1 MPQRSIRALTAS
13 VGFALLSLPAPSFAL
28 SSEQEQAY
36 TRWKT
41 ALADFE
47 AQAQSPAAP
56 VLFVGSS
63 TIRMWPHLSQ
73 DFRSVPAIVN
83 RGFGGSTMHDC
94 HLLVRELVIRY
105 QPSAVLVYAG
115 DNDLAQGRTP
125 AQVLLSFQSFVQAVR
140 QELPQTQVSFIS
152 IKPSPSR
159 AALMPLAR
167 ETNALVANFI
177 AQLPNA
183 KYIDV
188 FTPMLGEDGQPR
200 AQLYLADQLHMNAAG
215 YALWQGV
222 IAGHLPQTTQ
232 TALPATGIIPQTTP

>member
-1 MPQRSIRALTAS
+1 MPKRSIRALTAS
-13 VGFALLSLPAPSFAL
+13 VGLAILSLSTPSLAL
-28 SSEQEQAY
+28 SSEHAQAY
-36 TRWKT
+36 ARWKT
-41 ALADFE
+41 ALTDFD
-47 AQAQSPAAP
+47 AQTPGPGAP

-73 DFRSVPAIVN
+73 DFRSVPAVLN
-83 RGFGGSTMHDC
+83 RGFGGSTMHEC

-105 QPSAVLVYAG
+105 QPAAVLVYAG

-125 AQVLLSFQSFVQAVR
+125 LQILQSFQAFVQAVR

-167 ETNALVANFI
+167 ETNALVASYVGQI
-177 AQLPNA
+177 PNA

-200 AQLYLADQLHMNAAG
+200 TQLYLADQLHMNAAG
-215 YALWQGV
+215 YALWQS
-222 IAGHLPQTTQ
+222 IISESLPTQ
-232 TALPATGIIPQTTP
+232 APQ